1 MYADR
6 IEAGLVLADQL
17 KKYAGQP
24 GVVLAVPRGGVPL
37 GYIIAR
43 ELKLPLEILLSKKI
57 GHPNNPEYAIGAVS
71 LTDSIIIPHEGVSN
85 EYIESETLR
94 IREKLRENYKKFM
107 GDNKPT
113 DLKDKIVIIVDDGI
127 ATGNT
132 LLSTVKML
140 RNQKPAKIVIAVP
153 VAPRSSVDKLSKLV
167 DEMVVPLVPKEFYG
181 VGGFY
186 EDFEQVSDEDVLSYL
201 NMPGNNLINHKI
213 DKPNG

>member
-6 IEAGLVLADQL
+6 VEAGLVLADQL

-37 GYIIAR
+37 GFIIAR

-71 LTDSIIIPHEGVSN
+71 LTDRVIIPHEGVSN
-85 EYIESETLR
+85 EYIESETRR
-94 IREKLRENYKKFM
+94 IREKLKENYKKFM
-107 GDNKPT
+107 GDNKPI

-140 RNQKPAKIVIAVP
+140 RNQKPAKIVIAAP
-153 VAPRSSVDKLSKLV
+153 VASRSSVEKISKLV
-167 DEMVVPLVPKEFYG
+167 DEMVVPLIPKEFYG

-186 EDFEQVSDEDVLSYL
+186 KNFDQVSDEEVLNYL
-201 NMPGNNLINHKI
+201 
-213 DKPNG
+213 DKQWEQYGQP

>member
-1 MYADR
+1 MIMYADR
-6 IEAGLVLADQL
+6 VEAGLVLADQL

-37 GYIIAR
+37 GFIIAR

-71 LTDSIIIPHEGVSN
+71 LTDRVIIPHEGVSN
-85 EYIESETLR
+85 EYIESETRR
-94 IREKLRENYKKFM
+94 IREKLKENYKKFM
-107 GDNKPT
+107 GDNKPI

-140 RNQKPAKIVIAVP
+140 RNQKPAKIVIAAP
-153 VAPRSSVDKLSKLV
+153 VASRSSVEKISKLV
-167 DEMVVPLVPKEFYG
+167 DEMVVPLIPKEFYG

-186 EDFEQVSDEDVLSYL
+186 KNFDQVSDEEVLNYL
-201 NMPGNNLINHKI
+201 
-213 DKPNG
+213 DKQWEQYGQP

>member
-17 KKYAGQP
+17 KKYAGQS

-43 ELKLPLEILLSKKI
+43 ELKMPLEILLSKKI

-85 EYIESETLR
+85 EYIESETES

-107 GDNKPT
+107 GDNEPIG
-113 DLKDKIVIIVDDGI
+113 LKDKIIIIVDDGI

-153 VAPRSSVDKLSKLV
+153 VAPHSSVDKLSKLV
-167 DEMVVPLVPKEFYG
+167 DEMVVPLIPKEFYG

-186 EDFEQVSDEDVLSYL
+186 EDFEQVSDEEVLRYL
-201 NMPGNNLINHKI
+201 NMPGNNLINQK
-213 DKPNG
+213 

>member
-24 GVVLAVPRGGVPL
+24 GVVLAIPRGGVPL

-57 GHPNNPEYAIGAVS
+57 GHPNNPEYAIGAIS

-85 EYIESETLR
+85 EYIESETER
-94 IREKLRENYKKFM
+94 IREKLKENYKKIM
-107 GDNKPT
+107 GYNKPI
-113 DLKDKIVIIVDDGI
+113 DLKDKIIIIVDDGI

-132 LLSTVKML
+132 LMSTVKML

-153 VAPRSSVDKLSKLV
+153 VAPRASVDKLSKLV
-167 DEMVVPLVPKEFYG
+167 DEMVIPLILEEFYG

-186 EDFEQVSDEDVLSYL
+186 EDFEQVSDEEVLMYL
-201 NMPGNNLINHKI
+201 EKLNNSPEHK
-213 DKPNG
+213 

>member
-85 EYIESETLR
+85 EYIESETER
-94 IREKLRENYKKFM
+94 IREKLMENYKKFM
-107 GDNKPT
+107 GDNKPI
-113 DLKDKIVIIVDDGI
+113 DLKDKITIIVDDGI

-167 DEMVVPLVPKEFYG
+167 DEMVIPLIPKEFYG

-186 EDFEQVSDEDVLSYL
+186 EDFAQVSDEEVLMYL
-201 NMPGNNLINHKI
+201 EKLNNLPEHK
-213 DKPNG
+213 

>member
-17 KKYAGQP
+17 KKYTGQP

-43 ELKLPLEILLSKKI
+43 ELKMPLEILLSKKI

-85 EYIESETLR
+85 EYIESETER

-107 GDNKPT
+107 RDIKPI
-113 DLKDKIVIIVDDGI
+113 DLKDKIIIIVDDGI

-167 DEMVVPLVPKEFYG
+167 DEMVIPLIPEEFYG

-186 EDFEQVSDEDVLSYL
+186 EDFAQVSDEEVLMYL
-201 NMPGNNLINHKI
+201 DKLNNLPELK
-213 DKPNG
+213 

>member
-6 IEAGLVLADQL
+6 IEAGLILAEHL

-85 EYIESETLR
+85 EYIEIETER
-94 IREKLRENYKKFM
+94 IREKLKENYKKFM
-107 GDNKPT
+107 GYNKPI
-113 DLKDKIVIIVDDGI
+113 DLKDKIIIIVDDGI

-132 LLSTVKML
+132 LMSTVKML

-153 VAPRSSVDKLSKLV
+153 VAPRSSVEKLSKLV
-167 DEMVVPLVPKEFYG
+167 DEMVIPLIPEEFYG

-186 EDFEQVSDEDVLSYL
+186 ADFEQVSDEDVLMYL
-201 NMPGNNLINHKI
+201 EKLNNLPEHK
-213 DKPNG
+213 

>member
-1 MYADR
+1 MTMYADR
-6 IEAGLVLADQL
+6 VEAGLVLADQL

-37 GYIIAR
+37 GFIIAR

-71 LTDSIIIPHEGVSN
+71 LTDRVIIPHEGVSN
-85 EYIESETLR
+85 EYIESETKR
-94 IREKLRENYKKFM
+94 IREKLKENYKKFM
-107 GDNKPT
+107 GDNKPI

-140 RNQKPAKIVIAVP
+140 RNQKPAKIVVAAP
-153 VAPRSSVDKLSKLV
+153 VASRSSVEKISKLV
-167 DEMVVPLVPKEFYG
+167 DEMVVPLIPKEFYG

-186 EDFEQVSDEDVLSYL
+186 KNFDQVSDEEVLIYL
-201 NMPGNNLINHKI
+201 DKLNNSSADN
-213 DKPNG
+213 

>member
-85 EYIESETLR
+85 EYIESETER

-107 GDNKPT
+107 GDNKPI
-113 DLKDKIVIIVDDGI
+113 DLKDKIIIIVDDGI

-132 LLSTVKML
+132 LMSTVKML

-167 DEMVVPLVPKEFYG
+167 DEMVIPLIPKEFYG

-186 EDFEQVSDEDVLSYL
+186 EDFAQVSDEEVLMYL
-201 NMPGNNLINHKI
+201 NKLNNL
-213 DKPNG
+213 PEY

>member
-6 IEAGLVLADQL
+6 VEAGLVLADQL

-37 GYIIAR
+37 GFIIAR

-71 LTDSIIIPHEGVSN
+71 LTDRVIIPHEGVSN
-85 EYIESETLR
+85 EYIESETKR
-94 IREKLRENYKKFM
+94 IREKLKENYKKFM
-107 GDNKPT
+107 GDNKPI

-140 RNQKPAKIVIAVP
+140 RNQKPAKIVIAAP
-153 VAPRSSVDKLSKLV
+153 VASRSSVEKISKLV
-167 DEMVVPLVPKEFYG
+167 DEMVVPLIPKEFYG

-186 EDFEQVSDEDVLSYL
+186 KNFDQVSDEEVLIYL
-201 NMPGNNLINHKI
+201 DKLNNSSADN
-213 DKPNG
+213 

>member
-37 GYIIAR
+37 GFIIAR

-71 LTDSIIIPHEGVSN
+71 LTDRVIIPHEGVSN
-85 EYIESETLR
+85 EYIESETKR
-94 IREKLRENYKKFM
+94 IREKLKENYKKFM

-140 RNQKPAKIVIAVP
+140 RNQKPAKIVIAAP
-153 VAPRSSVDKLSKLV
+153 VASRSSVEKISKLV
-167 DEMVVPLVPKEFYG
+167 DEMIVPLIPKEFYG

-186 EDFEQVSDEDVLSYL
+186 KNFDQVSDEEVLMYL
-201 NMPGNNLINHKI
+201 SKLNNSTADN
-213 DKPNG
+213 

>member
-43 ELKLPLEILLSKKI
+43 ELKMPLEILLSKKI

-85 EYIESETLR
+85 DYIESETER

-107 GDNKPT
+107 GDNKPI
-113 DLKDKIVIIVDDGI
+113 DLKDKIIIIVDDGI

-153 VAPRSSVDKLSKLV
+153 VAPRSSIDKLSKLV
-167 DEMVVPLVPKEFYG
+167 DEMVIPLIPKEFYG

-186 EDFEQVSDEDVLSYL
+186 EDFAQVSDEEVLNYL
-201 NMPGNNLINHKI
+201 DKQGKNPFNH
-213 DKPNG
+213 

>member
-1 MYADR
+1 MIMYADR
-6 IEAGLVLADQL
+6 VEAGLVLADQL

-37 GYIIAR
+37 GFIIAR

-71 LTDSIIIPHEGVSN
+71 LTDRVIIPHEGVSN
-85 EYIESETLR
+85 EYIENETKR
-94 IREKLRENYKKFM
+94 IREKLKENYKKFM
-107 GDNKPT
+107 GDNKPI

-140 RNQKPAKIVIAVP
+140 RNQKPAKIVIAAP
-153 VAPRSSVDKLSKLV
+153 VASRSSVEKISKLV
-167 DEMVVPLVPKEFYG
+167 DEMVVPLIPKEFYG

-186 EDFEQVSDEDVLSYL
+186 KNFDQVSDEEVLMYL
-201 NMPGNNLINHKI
+201 DKLNNSAADN
-213 DKPNG
+213 